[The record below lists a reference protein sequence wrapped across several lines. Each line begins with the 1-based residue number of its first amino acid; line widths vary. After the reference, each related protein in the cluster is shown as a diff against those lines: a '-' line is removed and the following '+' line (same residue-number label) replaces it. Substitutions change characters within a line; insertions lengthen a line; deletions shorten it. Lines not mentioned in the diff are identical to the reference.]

1 VSGTSYNIVL
11 TTTNIVSATLY
22 YNCVINGGTSMN
34 SNTFTISISSTAC
47 TPSVCQSGTYTHT
60 GTTTPSSYISYL
72 NAGTSNQVTQSSVL
86 IT

>member
-1 VSGTSYNIVL
+1 
-11 TTTNIVSATLY
+11 
-22 YNCVINGGTSMN
+22 MN
-34 SNTFTISISSTAC
+34 SNTFTVDISSTAC
-47 TPSVCQSGTYTHT
+47 TPSVCQSGTYAHT